1 MISLLSNTGLE
12 KYCILNVN
20 VVLWFLVGRFFSTV
34 YFSYGQGPLG
44 RSRTGSNQILW
55 FNGVRLEA
63 L

>member
-20 VVLWFLVGRFFSTV
+20 VVLWFLVGRFFFTV

-44 RSRTGSNQILW
+44 RSRTGSN
-55 FNGVRLEA
+55 
-63 L
+63 